1 MEQIPV
7 EELIIRHLTKRVDPV
22 FFNSRSDE
30 LNEFLKKDAR
40 RDQKNRVSRT
50 YLCCWNK
57 IIAGFVTLLTDTLEL
72 HAVSEIDGIDGY
84 FYQKYPAIKIAR
96 LDVDVKFERKGV
108 GRFILLTSIG
118 KAIKISDEIGC
129 RYITVDSKPDSIG
142 FYEKHGFKVVK
153 KYRNSNFP
161 TLIFSHS
168 GSNIIASRHSDNVRR
183 QGADNA

>member
-1 MEQIPV
+1 MEQIPP
-7 EELIIRHLTKRVDPV
+7 EELIIRPLTKRIDTI
-22 FFNSRSDE
+22 FFNSHSDE
-30 LNEFLKKDAR
+30 LNEFLKKDAMG
-40 RDQKNRVSRT
+40 DHKNRVSRT
-50 YLCCWNK
+50 YLCCWKKN
-57 IIAGFVTLLTDTLEL
+57 IVGYVTLLTDTLEL
-72 HAVSEIDGIDGY
+72 HAVSESDGIDGY

-96 LDVDVKFERKGV
+96 LAVDVKFERKGV

-161 TLIFSHS
+161 KMYL
-168 GSNIIASRHSDNVRR
+168 NIYPVVEMMQPKESLEEFEI
-183 QGADNA
+183 